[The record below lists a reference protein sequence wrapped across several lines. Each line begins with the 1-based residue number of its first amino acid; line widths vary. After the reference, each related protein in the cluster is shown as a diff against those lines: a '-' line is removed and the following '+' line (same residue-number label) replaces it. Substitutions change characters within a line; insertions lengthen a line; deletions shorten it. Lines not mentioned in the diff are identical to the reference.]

1 MCYILY
7 KSTAQQWWGALFEC
21 WKNFQNWF
29 FSLLWA
35 DLTSPVVNE
44 CQPDENTLIAPII
57 FFTRNIHRV
66 KYGIKH
72 KMREFSW
79 GVLREENFMGQ
90 QMYVACCKSFS
101 FPIIE
106 IGRATYIRQSHWGNL
121 YILKKP
127 GYAHHLKRGSIY
139 FTKTIIFQ
147 HCTDFNRSWSDL
159 IRFWSSAELEDK
171 YVATVTML
179 DIGVIVDNSQEP
191 KPWHCYIRK
200 HLTLHQQVLHFSW
213 YAPFALAA

>member
-1 MCYILY
+1 MVRRALWVLKELSKLIFQFALGGLDFSCCQWMPARWKHTYCSNYIFHKKYSSCEIWDQTQNAWIFL
-7 KSTAQQWWGALFEC
+7 EC
-21 WKNFQNWF
+21 
-29 FSLLWA
+29 
-35 DLTSPVVNE
+35 
-44 CQPDENTLIAPII
+44 
-57 FFTRNIHRV
+57 FTW
-66 KYGIKH
+66 
-72 KMREFSW
+72 REFH
-79 GVLREENFMGQ
+79 GPADVC
-90 QMYVACCKSFS
+90 VACCKSFS

-159 IRFWSSAELEDK
+159 IRLWSSAELEDK